1 MRSDGLHM
9 QNMNVSHGGVV
20 GMMHDTVIQEI
31 GAHPSILRVGEKQV
45 MYFLVG
51 DDGPFWM
58 TPALRA
64 ETKHDKQLGTA
75 KTRNKLK
82 IELLKDLR
90 ESGYDT
96 TRQRRTLKQN

>member
-1 MRSDGLHM
+1 LD
-9 QNMNVSHGGVV
+9 
-20 GMMHDTVIQEI
+20 
-31 GAHPSILRVGEKQV
+31 
-45 MYFLVG
+45 G

-64 ETKHDKQLGTA
+64 ETKHDKQLGTVA
-75 KTRNKLK
+75 TRNKSK

-96 TRQRRTLKQN
+96 TRQRFLKNELLALCGQRNLPVTVEES